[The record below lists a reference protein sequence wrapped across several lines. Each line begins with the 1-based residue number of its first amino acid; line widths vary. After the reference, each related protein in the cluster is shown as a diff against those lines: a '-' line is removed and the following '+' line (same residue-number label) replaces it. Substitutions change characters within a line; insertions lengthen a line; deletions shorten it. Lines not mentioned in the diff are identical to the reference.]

1 MESKMREQAQSGA
14 TASDGR
20 RRRAYFLLVA
30 LEAAGAA
37 VILWHGLPLYR
48 RMLSAEVEFQQ
59 ADTRIVIWAVIGIVL
74 IQAAYWASTL
84 KVFPLLSVPRH
95 VLAGQAALF
104 LARLNFVFVSSLFA
118 VVVFSKQVDLEF
130 VAWRATTL
138 VAVLFSMFCFSLE
151 LERLSKR
158 LGRE

>member
-1 MESKMREQAQSGA
+1 MVCRYTEGCCLAGSRSSRPD
-14 TASDGR
+14 TSS
-20 RRRAYFLLVA
+20 VTW
-30 LEAAGAA
+30 AA
-37 VILWHGLPLYR
+37 
-48 RMLSAEVEFQQ
+48 
-59 ADTRIVIWAVIGIVL
+59 IGIVL
-74 IQAAYWASTL
+74 IQTAYWASTF

-95 VLAGQAALF
+95 ALAGHAALF

-118 VVVFSKQVDLEF
+118 VVVFSKPVDLEF
-130 VAWRATTL
+130 VAWRAALL

>member
-1 MESKMREQAQSGA
+1 MLVTSDQARQ
-14 TASDGR
+14 R
-20 RRRAYFLLVA
+20 MYFLLLA
-30 LEAAGAA
+30 FEAAGAA

-59 ADTRIVIWAVIGIVL
+59 ADTRIVIWAIIGMVL
-74 IQAAYWASTL
+74 IQTSYWTSTF
-84 KVFPLLSVPRH
+84 KVFPQLSVPRH
-95 VLAGQAALF
+95 VFAGHAALF

-118 VVVFSKQVDLEF
+118 VVVFSKPVDLEF
-130 VAWRATTL
+130 VAWRAAML